1 MGMGMGSVTIADGL
15 RWTSATAYL
24 SPPPASLTIMT
35 DTPVARV
42 VFSGKRAVGIQ
53 TVAGQLIKA
62 KKEVILSAG
71 AINTPQ
77 LLILS
82 GIGPEEEVKR
92 HGIELVRNA
101 KVGRNLQD
109 HAFVPVGII
118 LKKVSATPFDPA
130 SQSPSPMG
138 WFKLPSLEYSSEFRS
153 LPADV
158 QAHMRKSNIPAI
170 EFASHTPPVLL
181 SDGPPTLADDEQF
194 FGALAILMNPQSRG
208 TVQLRSSNLSDAPL
222 MDPKFLSHPFDRLAI
237 IQGVRETMR
246 ILSAPTYQDRTVRLI
261 GPSINATDEQIWE
274 YIKGNTHSSWHM
286 AGTARMAQNRDEGVV
301 DAKFRVFGVEGLRV
315 VDLSVLPELINAHT
329 QSAAYV
335 LGEIAAEGLAEEY
348 GLGKH

>member
-1 MGMGMGSVTIADGL
+1 
-15 RWTSATAYL
+15 
-24 SPPPASLTIMT
+24 
-35 DTPVARV
+35 
-42 VFSGKRAVGIQ
+42 
-53 TVAGQLIKA
+53 
-62 KKEVILSAG
+62 
-71 AINTPQ
+71 
-77 LLILS
+77 
-82 GIGPEEEVKR
+82 
-92 HGIELVRNA
+92 
-101 KVGRNLQD
+101 
-109 HAFVPVGII
+109 
-118 LKKVSATPFDPA
+118 
-130 SQSPSPMG
+130 
-138 WFKLPSLEYSSEFRS
+138 
-153 LPADV
+153 
-158 QAHMRKSNIPAI
+158 
-170 EFASHTPPVLL
+170 
-181 SDGPPTLADDEQF
+181 
-194 FGALAILMNPQSRG
+194 
-208 TVQLRSSNLSDAPL
+208 